1 MNPWKDWS
9 RWLAALA
16 QAARSD
22 AELAAFRSG
31 ADCRFCVVAG
41 SNTASVFVSGDVLEI
56 RNEKLAASF
65 SLEAPVPVW
74 EKFFAKVPPAFYHGV
89 YAMKM
94 RVPEFKVAGDEIA
107 LAQNI
112 HLVRRLLDQ
121 LPGAL
126 KAVIGDG
133 LSYEERGVFHPQEH
147 RYVLDAI
154 PSRMADK
161 VTTKI
166 TMFTTVTGE
175 NRCRLNVEATV
186 TAKIFMVGTLLEQ
199 KTLAD
204 LRRSY
209 EKNAAFSNRF
219 IRENGLT

>member
-1 MNPWKDWS
+1 MTITTPKGFQASGVTAGLKASGKPDMALVVNEGP
-9 RWLAALA
+9 LQVAA
-16 QAARSD
+16 
-22 AELAAFRSG
+22 G
-31 ADCRFCVVAG
+31 RFTGNRVKA
-41 SNTASVFVSGDVLEI
+41 
-56 RNEKLAASF
+56 
-65 SLEAPVPVW
+65 APVKWSQQVL
-74 EKFFAKVPPAFYHGV
+74 KT
-89 YAMKM
+89 
-94 RVPEFKVAGDEIA
+94 
-107 LAQNI
+107 
-112 HLVRRLLDQ
+112 
-121 LPGAL
+121 GAL

>member
-1 MNPWKDWS
+1 MAGFQTTYDIECSEETYWNQVFLNEEYNRRFFKE
-9 RWLAALA
+9 
-16 QAARSD
+16 
-22 AELAAFRSG
+22 ELHFPEWRELG
-31 ADCRFCVVAG
+31 RREADGKLYR
-41 SNTASVFVSGDVLEI
+41 DVKATPYVGE
-56 RNEKLAASF
+56 
-65 SLEAPVPVW
+65 
-74 EKFFAKVPPAFYHGV
+74 
-89 YAMKM
+89 
-94 RVPEFKVAGDEIA
+94 
-107 LAQNI
+107 
-112 HLVRRLLDQ
+112 